1 MTKRRVLL
9 GAVAAAVLIPA
20 ATGFLVARVFF
31 SDSATASDRVP
42 PEGGTLT
49 GILPPGPD
57 VTPEP
62 GSTPDR
68 SRPYWHIPYE
78 NQERMAPKFRGE
90 LAGLLIG
97 QEPPEADDEARRCPG
112 AVIETSPDAM
122 RESWFPLT
130 LSGLP
135 DGVQVKAT
143 TVATCDDGRPLWIEV
158 DLEVAPGTP
167 GAGLAGDTISIARV
181 PGIRLWPNEASMGR
195 WAAGQIAG
203 RPAAFMDEIT
213 EGVGDTAVIVVD
225 EETGGSTRFWATGSR
240 LQLLR
245 QVAEAMYQ

>member
-1 MTKRRVLL
+1 VLL

-97 QEPPEADDEARRCPG
+97 QEPPDAHDEARRCPG
-112 AVIETSPDAM
+112 AVIETSPNAM

-158 DLEVAPGTP
+158 DLEIAPGTA
-167 GAGLAGDTISIARV
+167 GAGAQGGTINVWRA
-181 PGIRLWPNEASMGR
+181 PGVRWWLNEGSTER
-195 WAAGQIAG
+195 WSEGEIEG
-203 RPAAFMDEIT
+203 RPVALLDEIV
-213 EGVGDTAVIVVD
+213 EGIGDAAIIVVD
-225 EETGGSTRFWATGSR
+225 EETGGSTRVWGSGASLAL
-240 LQLLR
+240 LQ
-245 QVAEAMYQ
+245 QVAEAMYE